1 MKVKV
6 TAIDHHCGHDVVYAT
21 VGGRTISI
29 DVPHGYQCKNSLL
42 DKLSAFQREAKYYQ
56 DGIKVIC
63 LLLEQLEV
71 SE

>member
-6 TAIDHHCGHDVVYAT
+6 TAIDHHRGHDVVYAS
-21 VGGRTISI
+21 VDGRTISI

-42 DKLSAFQREAKYYQ
+42 DKLVAFEREAEYYR
-56 DGIKVIC
+56 DGLPVIR

-71 SE
+71 MK